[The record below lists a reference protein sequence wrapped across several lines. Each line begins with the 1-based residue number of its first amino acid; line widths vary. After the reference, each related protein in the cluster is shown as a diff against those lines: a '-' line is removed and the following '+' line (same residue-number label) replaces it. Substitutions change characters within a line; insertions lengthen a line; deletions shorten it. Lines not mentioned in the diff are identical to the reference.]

1 MNELVLNNQ
10 IQNNINNNIVEEQDK
25 FLKTGLGKAVNAG
38 FDIALRAVLPDLI
51 EEQIIDVKDVLMQE
65 GLKEGFKTIVN
76 SAIDLGKSAVG
87 MFTGK
92 FENTTQIENVVK
104 KGGIIDST
112 SELLDGAINLAK
124 KKDLLDKTTANMLT
138 KGKNIVLNSIN
149 DSVENMLTDQIK
161 SVEKLE
167 TNIKNWR
174 EAYKEQ
180 DINKMEKQY
189 KKINKELTNIMPLEN
204 LIKEA
209 REIENIHNLI
219 KNNGNVFNLSTSQ
232 LELAKKLV

>member
-1 MNELVLNNQ
+1 MNEIALNNQ
-10 IQNNINNNIVEEQDK
+10 VNNNIDNNIVEEQER
-25 FLKTGLGKAVNAG
+25 FLKTGLGKAVNTG

-51 EEQIIDVKDVLMQE
+51 EEQVINVKDVLMEE
-65 GLKEGFKTIVN
+65 GLKEGFNTIVN
-76 SAIDLGKSAVG
+76 SAVDLGKSAVG

-104 KGGIIDST
+104 KGGIIDLA
-112 SELLDGAINLAK
+112 SEILDGAINLAK
-124 KKDLLDKTTANMLT
+124 KKDLLDKSTASMLT

-180 DINKMEKQY
+180 DIKKMEKQY
-189 KKINKELTNIMPLEN
+189 KKISNELSNIMPLEN
-204 LIKEA
+204 IIKEA

-219 KNNGNVFNLSTSQ
+219 KNNGNVFNLSDTQ

>member
-1 MNELVLNNQ
+1 MNEIILNNQ
-10 IQNNINNNIVEEQDK
+10 IQNNINNNIVEKQDN
-25 FLKTGLGKAVNAG
+25 FLKTSLGKALNTG
-38 FDIALRAVLPDLI
+38 FDIALRAALPDLI

-65 GLKEGFKTIVN
+65 GLKEGFNTIVN
-76 SAIDLGKSAVG
+76 SAIDLGKSAAG
-87 MFTGK
+87 IFTGK

-112 SELLDGAINLAK
+112 SELLDNAINIAK
-124 KKDLLDKTTANMLT
+124 KKDLLDTSTASVLK
-138 KGKNIVLNSIN
+138 KGKNAVLNSIN
-149 DSVENMLTDQIK
+149 NSVENMLTDQIK

-167 TNIKNWR
+167 KNIINWK
-174 EAYKEQ
+174 EAYQNQ
-180 DINKMEKQY
+180 DIKQMEKQF
-189 KKINKELTNIMPLEN
+189 KKIDKELSNIMPLEN

>member
-10 IQNNINNNIVEEQDK
+10 IQNNINNNIVEEQEN

>member
-10 IQNNINNNIVEEQDK
+10 IQNNINNNIVEEQEN

-65 GLKEGFKTIVN
+65 GLKEGFKTIVS

>member
-10 IQNNINNNIVEEQDK
+10 IQNNINNNIVEEQEN
-25 FLKTGLGKAVNAG
+25 FLKTGLGKAINAG

-65 GLKEGFKTIVN
+65 GLKEGFNTIVN

-112 SELLDGAINLAK
+112 SELLDNAITLAK
-124 KKDLLDKTTANMLT
+124 KKDLLDKTTASMLT

-204 LIKEA
+204 LIKQA